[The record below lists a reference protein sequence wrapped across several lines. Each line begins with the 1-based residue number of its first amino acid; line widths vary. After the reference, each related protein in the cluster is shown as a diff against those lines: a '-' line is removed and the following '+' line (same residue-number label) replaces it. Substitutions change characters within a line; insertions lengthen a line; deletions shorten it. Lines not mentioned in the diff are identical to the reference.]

1 MRSPVVPLV
10 FAGLAF
16 LTGAASPPARDAGR
30 AQPPLLPFAVPG
42 APRPPGFDR
51 PAPKPPKPEPGTLR
65 EVLTET
71 PADSLDGPLKHFE
84 VAHGRSLESA
94 DAAFTLGQF
103 HYARG
108 EYKQAAEAYA
118 RASARYP
125 PDRKAEARY
134 WQGLAALGQGDAT
147 QARSVLG
154 EVAEVESPRRA
165 AARYAVAEAWLRAG
179 RIEPALDQLRTLLAD
194 RPDEMK
200 SEALERTAEL
210 ARRLGD
216 DGEAERATRELEKLS
231 PRAVEPVR
239 RPSPPPIATVPV
251 PGPAIRGE
259 TGRIAVQIGAFS
271 DLARARALFESA
283 RQAGYPRAQLLTQG
297 RGGATLHVVRI
308 GLYPNEG
315 AARAAGEHASRE
327 LGVAYRLIRNP

>member
-1 MRSPVVPLV
+1 MRSPLFSLLVAVVT
-10 FAGLAF
+10 FLA
-16 LTGAASPPARDAGR
+16 GAASPPARDAGR
-30 AQPPLLPFAVPG
+30 VPPPLLPFAVPG

-51 PAPKPPKPEPGTLR
+51 PAPKPPRPEPGTLR
-65 EVLTET
+65 EVLADS
-71 PADSLDGPLKHFE
+71 PADSLDGPLKRFE
-84 VAHGRSLESA
+84 AAHGRTIEGA

-118 RASARYP
+118 RAAARYP

-147 QARSVLG
+147 QARAVLG

-179 RIEPALDQLRTLLAD
+179 RVEPALDQLKTLLAD
-194 RPDEMK
+194 RPDEMR
-200 SEALERTAEL
+200 SEALERTAEI

-216 DGEAERATRELEKLS
+216 EGEANRATRELEKLS

-239 RPSPPPIATVPV
+239 RPSPPPIASVPA
-251 PGPAIRGE
+251 PAPAGRGE
-259 TGRIAVQIGAFS
+259 AGRIAVQIGAFS
-271 DLARARALFESA
+271 DLARARSLFESA

-308 GLYPNEG
+308 GLYPNEA
-315 AARAAGEHASRE
+315 AARAAGERASRE